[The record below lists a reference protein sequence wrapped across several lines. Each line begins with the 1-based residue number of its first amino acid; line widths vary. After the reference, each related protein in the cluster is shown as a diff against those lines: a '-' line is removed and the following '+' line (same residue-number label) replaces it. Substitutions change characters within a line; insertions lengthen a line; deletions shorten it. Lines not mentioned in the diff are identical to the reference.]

1 MQQGSCPDTRREFWT
16 AQAAGHR
23 DEYRQRVT
31 MIELIALGLIAA
43 PFAAA
48 SLLLLLLLIDVL
60 VRRADITAALL
71 MGSTLM
77 DAFFANAVPSLTL
90 PGDIR
95 VGSTDVIAT
104 LVLCAA
110 FARLLRVRRLSTY
123 QRWLVL
129 FVLLLVLSLVRG
141 VIAFGIQTSVSD
153 FRLMEFWI
161 AAAVYFATVPPS
173 HLVYDRIAKLWV
185 WMTVPLMAI
194 VLARWMA
201 VFAGIDVG
209 VPRERFGSD
218 AAIRVLDGPYTFF
231 LAQGFILTLPFW
243 RQDQRARSIRIV
255 SVMLLLFVVLLDRRT
270 AWVALLAGIIT
281 LMLHDRRLGRR
292 AMWAVVTILGIFV
305 GAYSVLRTAI
315 TSGEPIAR
323 ATFSTASVTWR
334 IEGWAVLLSQWASS
348 PANWFTGEPFGASFL
363 RRIEGSDVVA
373 GPHNFYIEI
382 LLRTGVFGLLALL
395 ALTVGLLV
403 ATWGRSTEDAGV
415 FGSGGVLPALL
426 MMQLIWF
433 VTWVPGIEQGIV
445 TGIAISFAAHPAI
458 VRPPQSAVGMVGG
471 RSTHRIRV

>member
-1 MQQGSCPDTRREFWT
+1 
-16 AQAAGHR
+16 
-23 DEYRQRVT
+23 
-31 MIELIALGLIAA
+31 MIELIVLGLIAA
-43 PFAAA
+43 GFAVA

-71 MGSTLM
+71 IGSTLI
-77 DAFFANAVPSLTL
+77 DAFFATAVPSLTL

-95 VGSTDVIAT
+95 LGSTDIIAT

-110 FARLLRVRRLSTY
+110 FARLLRMRRLSPY

-129 FVLLLVLSLVRG
+129 FIILLVLSLIRG

-173 HLVYDRIAKLWV
+173 HVVYDRIARLWV

-194 VLARWMA
+194 VVARWLD
-201 VFAGIDVG
+201 VFAGIDLG

-218 AAIRVLDGPYTFF
+218 AAIRVLNGPYTFF

-243 RQDQRARSIRIV
+243 RQDQRARPIRIV
-255 SVMLLLFVVLLDRRT
+255 GIFLLLFVVLLDRRT
-270 AWVALLAGIIT
+270 AWVALLSGIIT
-281 LMLHDRRLGRR
+281 LMFHDRRLGRR
-292 AMWAVVTILGIFV
+292 AIWAVVTILGVVI
-305 GAYSVLRTAI
+305 GAYSALQRAT
-315 TSGEPIAR
+315 TSGEPIAQ
-323 ATFSTASVTWR
+323 AASNTGSVTWR
-334 IEGWAVLLSQWASS
+334 IEGWAVLLSQWARS
-348 PANWFTGEPFGASFL
+348 PGNWFTGEPFGSSFL
-363 RRIEGSDVVA
+363 RRIEGSEVVA

-382 LLRTGVFGLLALL
+382 LLRTGALGLLALL

-403 ATWGRSTEDAGV
+403 ATWRRSTEDAGV
-415 FGSGGVLPALL
+415 FGSGVLPALL
-426 MMQLIWF
+426 MMQLVWF

-445 TGIAISFAAHPAI
+445 TGIAISLAAGQPRSDHLSHSP
-458 VRPPQSAVGMVGG
+458 SG
-471 RSTHRIRV
+471 RRTVHARISD